1 MLPPTLTGAGGG
13 GGGGGA
19 SGRPPTTPP
28 TTPPGTPPSTPP
40 DTPPS
45 TPRLIPSSGLTCSGT
60 SRGAVNFGG
69 SWMIGLGWT
78 LGVTGALGAGGGGG
92 GGGGGGA
99 AGSTKNALTAE
110 VGSGSSSEVSRGTT
124 MTNSSTIAWMAR

>member
-1 MLPPTLTGAGGG
+1 M
-13 GGGGGA
+13 
-19 SGRPPTTPP
+19 
-28 TTPPGTPPSTPP
+28 
-40 DTPPS
+40 
-45 TPRLIPSSGLTCSGT
+45 
-60 SRGAVNFGG
+60 NFGG

-124 MTNSSTIAWMAR
+124 MTNSSTIAWMASETGSVYDCLVLWATTSDSMRSSKSLCCMADASLSRIPMR